1 MKDVKA
7 PKILLDI
14 FKIVGH
20 DEIESNKLAT
30 DLSSVIIVKAII
42 TMTTTLNAEE
52 RTRIEELF
60 KRGEGPGKI
69 LDELSK
75 SVGIKKIQSAMA
87 IATSDV
93 IGGYID
99 SIEDK
104 LDQAKKDRISK
115 LVLDTGYVNTKL

>member
-1 MKDVKA
+1 MKDAQA

-42 TMTTTLNAEE
+42 TMTTTLNAEA

-60 KRGEGPGKI
+60 KQGEGPGRI

-75 SVGIKKIQSAMA
+75 SVDTKKIQSAMA

-99 SIEDK
+99 SVEDK
-104 LDQAKKDRISK
+104 LDQAQKEMLSK
-115 LVLDTGYVNTKL
+115 LVLDTGYANTKL